1 MFFYAF
7 YGLENLNNTWDAQLT
22 AHAKWLQLDRLTH
35 GLKNNNFI
43 LSVNWLH
50 KHNHTINP
58 YIKHDVSHFL
68 CFTGI
73 LPEAGLSFSHDDITQ
88 NIQTLT
94 KKYLNPVIA
103 LHFHSGTIEI
113 FVPLTAPEKI
123 FYYTDARGIVISNDL
138 RFLGLWSKS
147 KLNTH
152 GLYDLLHFRGN
163 PVSGTVFKEIFRVPN
178 GHFIK
183 LPVNGNPQTGVHAEL
198 RKDIFPTD
206 DSKAEEIVKNKLLEQ
221 LNSYPPTT
229 GLLFSGGVDSSLLAA
244 LTKASGC
251 QDMPLINYSF
261 GNSDPQAELARTV
274 AEHLKLPFIKIVHEH
289 QTCVS
294 VLEQLVQLY
303 SYPFSDHA
311 FIPSAI
317 LCHRIAEHLPDVTHI
332 LDGNGADTVFA
343 LPMHYFKLQKLY
355 RTSDALKT
363 WASRFYKSAQLWK
376 YHKNFHWLGKIEDFL
391 LPYYQSQQFPVELS
405 WMFAK
410 KSLNGIAYNIQPQHY
425 NEILNE
431 LLYMYAA
438 LGEGLP
444 DEERFGLSALIQNC
458 CGISTAK
465 TYDPLQYFGYTP
477 VFPFLEYSLITRA
490 YSMNYLKKNENGELK
505 AVLKNILNQ
514 SLPGELIYRPK
525 KGFIPPSADLLSM
538 KPVRDMFHNIVFNP
552 DNTVFQLCD
561 QSVIRAAYRRI
572 EAGIPVSKA
581 MYGLLWLLLF
591 TSVWLYQFQQRQDEL
606 NH

>member
-7 YGLENLNNTWDAQLT
+7 YGLGHLNNTWDAQLT
-22 AHAKWLQLDRLTH
+22 SHAKWLHLNRLTH
-35 GLKNNNFI
+35 IFKNNESV
-43 LSVNWLH
+43 LSLNWLH
-50 KHNHTINP
+50 KSNLTIKP
-58 YIKHDVSHFL
+58 CIKDDTSHFL
-68 CFTGI
+68 CSTVSI
-73 LPEAGLSFSHDDITQ
+73 SETSMSISHDDIKE

-152 GLYDLLHFRGN
+152 GLYDLLHFRSN
-163 PVSGTVFKEIFRVPN
+163 PANRTIFKEIFRVPN
-178 GHFIK
+178 GHCVK
-183 LPVNGNPQTGVHAEL
+183 LTINGHPQIRVYAEL
-198 RKDIFPTD
+198 SKDIIPTND
-206 DSKAEEIVKNKLLEQ
+206 ANAEEIVKNTLLEQ
-221 LNSYPPTT
+221 IYSYPSTT

-244 LTKASGC
+244 LAKAAGR

-261 GNSDPQAELARTV
+261 GEHDPQAELARIV
-274 AEHLKLPFIKIVHEH
+274 AEHLKLPFIQIVHEP
-289 QTCVS
+289 QPCIS
-294 VLEQLVQLY
+294 ILEQLVQLY

-332 LDGNGADTVFA
+332 LDGNGTDTVFA

-425 NEILNE
+425 NETLNE

-490 YSMNYLKKNENGELK
+490 YSMNYLKKNENGEPKAILK
-505 AVLKNILNQ
+505 KILNQ
-514 SLPGELIYRPK
+514 SLPRELIYRPK
-525 KGFIPPSADLLSM
+525 KGFIPPSGDLLTM
-538 KPVRDMFHNIVFNP
+538 KPIREIIHNIVFHPENAF
-552 DNTVFQLCD
+552 FQLCD
-561 QSVIRAAYRRI
+561 QTAVRTAYRRI

-581 MYGLLWLLLF
+581 MYGFQWLLLF